1 MSPPA
6 FQIIPHKPL
15 YQYGKNNRYTS
26 KVEHE
31 NDLKHSLPLHIS
43 RSSKKRRNTKNKN
56 VLKMKEKEL
65 TNEKICNRSLYFEKR
80 EGIETS
86 LYNGNE
92 LYDAYKTHED
102 VAITKY
108 EF

>member
-1 MSPPA
+1 
-6 FQIIPHKPL
+6 
-15 YQYGKNNRYTS
+15 
-26 KVEHE
+26 
-31 NDLKHSLPLHIS
+31 
-43 RSSKKRRNTKNKN
+43 
-56 VLKMKEKEL
+56 MKEKEL